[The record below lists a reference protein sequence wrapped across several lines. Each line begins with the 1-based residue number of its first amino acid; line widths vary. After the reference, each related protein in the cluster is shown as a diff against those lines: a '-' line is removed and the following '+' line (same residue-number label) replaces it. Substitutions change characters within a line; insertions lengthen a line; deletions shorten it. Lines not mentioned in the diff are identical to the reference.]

1 MSSPNA
7 GSKRSRG
14 TQVSMH
20 PLLEG
25 MNPQQIAAITA
36 DLGPALVLAGPGSG
50 KTSVLTRRIAWLIQ
64 EHHVPHHRIMAVTF
78 TNKAAG
84 EMRSRVEK
92 LLDSKLRGL
101 QIGTFHSTCARF
113 LRRDAQIL
121 GYRDNW
127 VIYDS
132 DDSQRLIK
140 AIVADLGLD
149 PKENPPRRI
158 NNRISAAKNEMIL
171 PERYQAISR
180 FDERVARVY
189 AVYQRELKLA
199 NAMDFGDLLLN
210 MALLLEK
217 SDERRKDYQDR
228 FLAVLVDEF
237 QDTNTVQYQL
247 VKLLSAPQ
255 QFVFVVGDEDQAI
268 YRFRGADYRN
278 LLRFRKDYPEPAVV
292 LLEQNYRSTQTILD
306 VAGAVINNNRNRTPK
321 NLHTSRGQGE
331 PVTLHEAADE
341 QFEADFVLE
350 QVRKLRESAGI
361 AYSDI
366 AVIYRTNAQSRAF
379 EEAFIRARLPYILL
393 SGFGFYQ
400 RREIKDLLAYL
411 RLIYNPDDRVSF
423 ERVINTPARGIGKKS
438 LGAFADWVNS
448 EDLALSDALNKLY
461 YDEPNP
467 LPTAVKGKFLQFVNL
482 LATWTEMAQPGGLG
496 DLFQHIVSQTRYD
509 LHLEK
514 TSQHEDEAL
523 DRAQNLSEFYGM
535 LMKADDSG
543 QTLHDFLDER
553 TLYTTADSLEE
564 DDDKVRLSTFHS
576 IKGLEFPAVFITGLE
591 QDNLPHRNAIQ
602 EGEEGIAEECRLFYV
617 GITRAEDHLF
627 LSYAMQRRPFGG
639 SSINGTSQFLTDI
652 PTRLLDSSPLTL
664 AYLRQARAVVA
675 PTHWEPRHPIF
686 ERKPKSIAGGNQA
699 IRSQFAAF
707 KAPQKPTLRV
717 GSRASHKQFGGGLVI
732 GIDPGGDIVSM
743 SFDEHQLKKVFA
755 EDLTPLVE

>member
-1 MSSPNA
+1 M
-7 GSKRSRG
+7 RG
-14 TQVSMH
+14 TAVSKH
-20 PLLEG
+20 PLLDG
-25 MNPQQIAAITA
+25 LNPEQAAAITA
-36 DLGPALVLAGPGSG
+36 DLGPTLVLAGPGSG
-50 KTSVLTRRIAWLIQ
+50 KTNVLTRRIAWLIQ
-64 EHHVPHHRIMAVTF
+64 EHNLPHHRIMAVTF

-92 LLDSKLRGL
+92 LLGSKLRGL

-113 LRRDAQIL
+113 LRRDAPIL

-140 AIVADLGLD
+140 AIVAELGYA
-149 PKENPPRRI
+149 PKENPARRI

-171 PERYQAISR
+171 PANYQAMSR
-180 FDERVARVY
+180 FDERVARIY
-189 AVYQRELKLA
+189 AAYQQALQAA

-210 MALLLEK
+210 MALLLQRSE
-217 SDERRKDYQDR
+217 ERRKDYQDR

-278 LLRFRKDYPEPAVV
+278 LLRFRKDYPQSTVI

-306 VAGAVINNNRNRTPK
+306 VAGAIISNNRNRTAK

-331 PVTLHEAADE
+331 PIAVHEAYDE
-341 QFEADFVLE
+341 QYEADFVLE
-350 QVRKLRESAGI
+350 QVRRLRDSASI

-379 EEAFIRARLPYILL
+379 EEAFIRARLPYTLL

-423 ERVINTPARGIGKKS
+423 ERIINTPARAIGKKS
-438 LGAFADWVNS
+438 LQEFADWITR
-448 EDLALSDALNKLY
+448 EDLALSDALNLLY
-461 YDEPNP
+461 YDDFNP
-467 LPTAVKGKFLQFVNL
+467 LSRTVKRKFREFSQL
-482 LATWTEMAQPGGLG
+482 LSAWRDMAQPGGLG
-496 DLFQHIVSQTRYD
+496 DLFQHIVAQTRYD

-535 LMKADDSG
+535 LLNADEIG
-543 QTLHDFLDER
+543 QSLHDFLDER
-553 TLYTTADSLEE
+553 SLYTTADSLED

-591 QDNLPHRNAIQ
+591 QDNLPHRNAIA
-602 EGEEGIAEECRLFYV
+602 EGIEGIEEECRLFYV

-627 LSYAMQRRPFGG
+627 LSYALQRRPFGG
-639 SSINGTSQFLTDI
+639 SSINGTSQFLSDL
-652 PTRLLDSSPLTL
+652 PAHLLDGSPLTL
-664 AYLRQARAVVA
+664 AYLRQARAATA
-675 PTHWEPRHPIF
+675 PTQWEPRHPIF
-686 ERKPKSIAGGNQA
+686 ERKPKPIAPSANPT
-699 IRSQFAAF
+699 IRAQFAAF

-717 GSRASHKQFGGGLVI
+717 GGRATHKQFGDGLVI
-732 GIDPGGDIVSM
+732 GIESTGDIASVL
-743 SFDEHQLKKVFA
+743 FDQSELKKVFA
-755 EDLTPLVE
+755 EDLTPLGE

>member
-1 MSSPNA
+1 M
-7 GSKRSRG
+7 RG
-14 TQVSMH
+14 TAVSKH
-20 PLLEG
+20 PLLDG
-25 MNPQQIAAITA
+25 LNPEQAAAITA
-36 DLGPALVLAGPGSG
+36 DLGPTLVLAGPGSG
-50 KTSVLTRRIAWLIQ
+50 KTNVLTRRIAWLIQ
-64 EHHVPHHRIMAVTF
+64 EHNLPHHRIMAVTF

-92 LLDSKLRGL
+92 LLGSKLRGL

-113 LRRDAQIL
+113 LRRDAPIL

-140 AIVADLGLD
+140 AIVAELGYA
-149 PKENPPRRI
+149 PKENPARRI

-171 PERYQAISR
+171 PANYQAMSR
-180 FDERVARVY
+180 FDERVARIY
-189 AVYQRELKLA
+189 AAYQQALQAA

-210 MALLLEK
+210 MALLLQRSE
-217 SDERRKDYQDR
+217 ERRKDYQDR

-278 LLRFRKDYPEPAVV
+278 LLRFRKDYPQSTVI

-306 VAGAVINNNRNRTPK
+306 VAGAIISNNRNRTAK

-331 PVTLHEAADE
+331 PIAVHEAYDE
-341 QFEADFVLE
+341 QYEADFVLE
-350 QVRKLRESAGI
+350 QVRRLRDSASI

-423 ERVINTPARGIGKKS
+423 ERIINTPARAIGKKS
-438 LGAFADWVNS
+438 LQEFADWITR
-448 EDLALSDALNKLY
+448 EDLALSDALNLLY
-461 YDEPNP
+461 YDDFNP
-467 LPTAVKGKFLQFVNL
+467 LSRTVKRKFREFSQL
-482 LATWTEMAQPGGLG
+482 LSAWRDMAQPGGLG
-496 DLFQHIVSQTRYD
+496 DLFQHIVAQTRYD

-535 LMKADDSG
+535 LLNADEIG
-543 QTLHDFLDER
+543 QSLHDFLDER
-553 TLYTTADSLEE
+553 SLYTTADSLED

-591 QDNLPHRNAIQ
+591 QDNLPHRNAIA
-602 EGEEGIAEECRLFYV
+602 EGIEGIEEECRLFYV

-627 LSYAMQRRPFGG
+627 LSYALQRRPFGG
-639 SSINGTSQFLTDI
+639 SSINGTSQFLSDL
-652 PTRLLDSSPLTL
+652 PAHLLDGSPLTL
-664 AYLRQARAVVA
+664 AYLRQARAATA
-675 PTHWEPRHPIF
+675 PTQWEPRHPIF
-686 ERKPKSIAGGNQA
+686 ERKPKPIAPSANPT
-699 IRSQFAAF
+699 IRAQFAAF

-717 GSRASHKQFGGGLVI
+717 GGRATHKQFGDGLVI
-732 GIDPGGDIVSM
+732 GIESTGDIASVL
-743 SFDEHQLKKVFA
+743 FDQSELKKVFA
-755 EDLTPLVE
+755 EDLTPLGE